1 MSSDGSQSNV
11 YVYTLLAAHPEMM
24 SRNLTPG
31 ESQAMEAH
39 LDRLKVL
46 RDEGVIV
53 ISGRTLNNDETTFGI
68 VMLRA
73 DSVSAAREIMNTDP
87 GIKGG
92 IFKGTLFPFLITAEE
107 PH

>member
-1 MSSDGSQSNV
+1 
-11 YVYTLLAAHPEMM
+11 MM

-73 DSVSAAREIMNTDP
+73 D
-87 GIKGG
+87 
-92 IFKGTLFPFLITAEE
+92 
-107 PH
+107 